1 MRFVF
6 TDGWNSSW
14 HILFGMMAYYNL
26 FGILLFAYYQ
36 FILKYDYNSAID
48 FAEFLAGY
56 TLMWA
61 YYSVSAP
68 SANPEEPE
76 EKPITLEDRAEAE
89 RVRRLASGIAEQ
101 AAHLSVLLSRQS
113 PRHNRT
119 RKASRP
125 L

>member
-14 HILFGMMAYYNL
+14 HVLFGMMAYYNL

-48 FAEFLAGY
+48 FAEFLVGY
-56 TLMWA
+56 SLLWVF
-61 YYSVSAP
+61 YSMSSSSASSAP
-68 SANPEEPE
+68 SAPSEPE
-76 EKPITLEDRAEAE
+76 ETRAIQKE
-89 RVRRLASGIAEQ
+89 VP
-101 AAHLSVLLSRQS
+101 VLLIPSE
-113 PRHNRT
+113 RT
-119 RKASRP
+119 RNYTRRAPRP

>member
-14 HILFGMMAYYNL
+14 HVLFGMMSYYNL

-48 FAEFLAGY
+48 FAEFLVGY
-56 TLMWA
+56 SLLWA
-61 YYSVSAP
+61 FYSMSSSSAP
-68 SANPEEPE
+68 SEPE
-76 EKPITLEDRAEAE
+76 EKGPTQKEATAPLN
-89 RVRRLASGIAEQ
+89 R
-101 AAHLSVLLSRQS
+101 
-113 PRHNRT
+113 PDRT
-119 RKASRP
+119 RNYTRRAPRP

>member
-14 HILFGMMAYYNL
+14 HVLFGMMAYYNL

-48 FAEFLAGY
+48 FAEFLVGY
-56 TLMWA
+56 SLLWVF
-61 YYSVSAP
+61 YSTSAP
-68 SANPEEPE
+68 SEPE
-76 EKPITLEDRAEAE
+76 ETRAIQKEAST
-89 RVRRLASGIAEQ
+89 VPLIPSK
-101 AAHLSVLLSRQS
+101 
-113 PRHNRT
+113 RT
-119 RKASRP
+119 RNYTRRAPRP

>member
-14 HILFGMMAYYNL
+14 HVLFGMMAYYNL

-48 FAEFLAGY
+48 FAEFLVGY
-56 TLMWA
+56 SLLWA
-61 YYSVSAP
+61 FYSMSSSSAP
-68 SANPEEPE
+68 SEPE
-76 EKPITLEDRAEAE
+76 EKGPTQKEALPSE
-89 RVRRLASGIAEQ
+89 EVP
-101 AAHLSVLLSRQS
+101 
-113 PRHNRT
+113 PRPSERT
-119 RKASRP
+119 RNYTRRAPRP

>member
-14 HILFGMMAYYNL
+14 HVLFGMMAYYNL

-48 FAEFLAGY
+48 FAEFLVGY
-56 TLMWA
+56 SLLWA
-61 YYSVSAP
+61 FYSMSSSAP
-68 SANPEEPE
+68 SEPE
-76 EKPITLEDRAEAE
+76 EKRPPQKEAPPSE
-89 RVRRLASGIAEQ
+89 ESTVPLNRPVPSE
-101 AAHLSVLLSRQS
+101 
-113 PRHNRT
+113 RT
-119 RKASRP
+119 RNYTRRAPRP

>member
-14 HILFGMMAYYNL
+14 HVLFGMMAYYNL

-48 FAEFLAGY
+48 FAEFLVGY
-56 TLMWA
+56 SLLWVF
-61 YYSVSAP
+61 YSTSASSAP
-68 SANPEEPE
+68 SAPSEPE
-76 EKPITLEDRAEAE
+76 EKQAPRKEAPPSE
-89 RVRRLASGIAEQ
+89 EST
-101 AAHLSVLLSRQS
+101 VLLAPSD
-113 PRHNRT
+113 RT
-119 RKASRP
+119 RHTTRRAPRP

>member
-14 HILFGMMAYYNL
+14 HVLFGMMAYYNL

-48 FAEFLAGY
+48 FAEFLVGY
-56 TLMWA
+56 SLLWVF
-61 YYSVSAP
+61 YSTSASSAP
-68 SANPEEPE
+68 SAPSEPE
-76 EKPITLEDRAEAE
+76 ETRAIQKESTA
-89 RVRRLASGIAEQ
+89 
-101 AAHLSVLLSRQS
+101 LLIPSD
-113 PRHNRT
+113 RT
-119 RKASRP
+119 RHTTRRAPRP

>member
-14 HILFGMMAYYNL
+14 HVLFGMMAYYNL
-26 FGILLFAYYQ
+26 FIILLFAYYQ
-36 FILKYDYNSAID
+36 FILKYDFNSAID

-61 YYSVSAP
+61 FYSTTG
-68 SANPEEPE
+68 PE
-76 EKPITLEDRAEAE
+76 EKPILAEIQKEDPS
-89 RVRRLASGIAEQ
+89 VQRLALEISEKAT
-101 AAHLSVLLSRQS
+101 HLSALLNHPTPSG
-113 PRHNRT
+113 RT
-119 RKASRP
+119 RNYTRRAPRP

>member
-14 HILFGMMAYYNL
+14 HVLFGMMAYYNL

-48 FAEFLAGY
+48 FAEFLVGY
-56 TLMWA
+56 ILLWVFYTT
-61 YYSVSAP
+61 SAP
-68 SANPEEPE
+68 SESEGERTTQREVPLPPSAPLLRPGRSRHF
-76 EKPITLEDRAEAE
+76 TRRA
-89 RVRRLASGIAEQ
+89 
-101 AAHLSVLLSRQS
+101 
-113 PRHNRT
+113 P
-119 RKASRP
+119 RP

>member
-1 MRFVF
+1 
-6 TDGWNSSW
+6 
-14 HILFGMMAYYNL
+14 MMAYYNL
-26 FGILLFAYYQ
+26 FVILLFAYYQ
-36 FILKYDYNSAID
+36 FILKYDFNSAID

-68 SANPEEPE
+68 SAPSANPDDPEEPE
-76 EKPITLEDRAEAE
+76 EKPITLEARTEEE

-101 AAHLSVLLSRQS
+101 AAHLSVLLSRQR

>member
-14 HILFGMMAYYNL
+14 HVLFGMMAYYNL

-48 FAEFLAGY
+48 FAEFLVGY
-56 TLMWA
+56 SLLWA
-61 YYSVSAP
+61 FYSMSSSSASSAP
-68 SANPEEPE
+68 SAPSEPE
-76 EKPITLEDRAEAE
+76 ETRAIQKEVPEESTVLPIP
-89 RVRRLASGIAEQ
+89 S
-101 AAHLSVLLSRQS
+101 
-113 PRHNRT
+113 NRT
-119 RKASRP
+119 RNYTRRAPRP

>member
-14 HILFGMMAYYNL
+14 HVLFGMMAYYNL

-48 FAEFLAGY
+48 FAEFLVGY
-56 TLMWA
+56 SLLWVF
-61 YYSVSAP
+61 YSMSSSSAP
-68 SANPEEPE
+68 SEPE
-76 EKPITLEDRAEAE
+76 EKRPTQKETPPSEEAT
-89 RVRRLASGIAEQ
+89 
-101 AAHLSVLLSRQS
+101 VLLTLPIPSD
-113 PRHNRT
+113 RT
-119 RKASRP
+119 RNYTRRAPRP

>member
-14 HILFGMMAYYNL
+14 HVLFGMMAYYNL

-48 FAEFLAGY
+48 FAEFLVGY
-56 TLMWA
+56 SLLWA
-61 YYSVSAP
+61 FYSMSSSSAP
-68 SANPEEPE
+68 SEPE
-76 EKPITLEDRAEAE
+76 EARAPRKEAPE
-89 RVRRLASGIAEQ
+89 EST
-101 AAHLSVLLSRQS
+101 VLLIPSE
-113 PRHNRT
+113 RT
-119 RKASRP
+119 RNYTRRAPRP